1 MSKRLR
7 RNRELQRR
15 RKQSHARHEDGKPR
29 PADRAAMPRHGENTL
44 LWHYTTGQCSIGI
57 MESGVILPA
66 TAKVPAGE
74 RPIVWFSSNQ
84 EWEPTSTKI
93 FEAHDGRTW
102 RMSKDELRV
111 RGNGLVRFGVTR
123 RTAKL
128 DWTAIERFSG
138 MSRDTARN
146 LNVSGRRQ
154 GSKPE
159 WWFGSFDPVQRPEW
173 VAIDVLEEGQWVRV
187 FGDGEL
193 VERCA

>member
-1 MSKRLR
+1 MSKRSG

-15 RKQSHARHEDGKPR
+15 RKQSRARHEDGKQR
-29 PADRAAMPRHGENTL
+29 PADRAAMPRHGEITL

-66 TAKVPAGE
+66 TAKVSAGE

-128 DWTAIERFSG
+128 DWTAIRRLSG
-138 MSRDTARN
+138 MSRDTARH
-146 LNVSGRRQ
+146 LKVIGRML

-159 WWFGSFDPVQRPEW
+159 WWYGAFDPVQQSEW
-173 VAIDVLEEGQWVRV
+173 VAVEVWSAGQWVRV
-187 FGDGEL
+187 FRDGEF
-193 VERCA
+193 VEQRA